1 VSPGSRVTGPHP
13 IRPGDLPELN
23 TLFSDAFSERY
34 RRDGM
39 AGVRVPPLNPSIWRY
54 AIDGASAGA
63 MLWRDAA
70 GRIAAFNI
78 AHVSGTEGWMG
89 PLAVHESLQGR
100 GIGQR
105 IVRAGIERLR
115 NAGCKVIGLE
125 TMPRTMDNI
134 GFYAGLGFVPGHLT
148 ITLTLDA
155 LPGTD
160 ERPPLVGEHAAAGRT
175 AIIAECA
182 ALAGLVRPGL
192 DFSREI
198 ALTLHHALGDCIVL
212 RDGAG
217 TLEGFALFHDVPL
230 VEGRGRDEVRLLKLV
245 LRDDRLMPRMTDAL
259 TSQARRSGALR
270 LAVRTQ
276 GDTPSAFRVLVARGA
291 RVRWTDLRMTLS
303 GFEEAAVGAPG
314 LVLSNWEI

>member
-1 VSPGSRVTGPHP
+1 VSPGSRVTGPHS
-13 IRPGDLPELN
+13 IRPGDLAELN
-23 TLFSDAFSERY
+23 ALFSDSFSERY

-54 AIDGASAGA
+54 AIDGAGEGA

-78 AHVSGTEGWMG
+78 AHVSGSEGWMG

-100 GIGQR
+100 GIGQK

-148 ITLTLDA
+148 ITLSLEA
-155 LPGTD
+155 LPGSD
-160 ERPPLVGEHAAAGRT
+160 QRPPLVGEHAAAERT
-175 AIIAECA
+175 SIIGECA
-182 ALAGLVRPGL
+182 ALAGRVKRGL

-198 ALTLHHALGDCIVL
+198 ALTLHHALGDCVVL
-212 RDGAG
+212 RDDTGA
-217 TLEGFALFHDVPL
+217 LEGFALFHDVPL

-245 LRDDRLMPRMTDAL
+245 LRDDQVMPRMTDAL
-259 TSQARRSGALR
+259 TAQARRSGALR
-270 LAVRTQ
+270 VAVRSQ

-303 GFEEAAVGAPG
+303 GFEEAAAPGRG